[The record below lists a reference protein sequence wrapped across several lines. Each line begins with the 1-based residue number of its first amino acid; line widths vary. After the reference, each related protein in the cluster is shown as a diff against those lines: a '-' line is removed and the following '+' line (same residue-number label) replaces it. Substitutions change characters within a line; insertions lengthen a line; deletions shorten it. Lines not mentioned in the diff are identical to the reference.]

1 VSESIYEHAFP
12 NGLVL
17 LAEPMS
23 WLESVA
29 FTFSVPAGSVD
40 DPASR
45 CGLGSFTCEMV
56 MRGAGERDNHH
67 LIQDLDGLGV
77 ERGESVSDAHTRFSG
92 ATVAANLPGAVS
104 LYADI
109 LRRPH
114 LPAEQLEAARQVL
127 IQELRAVEDEP
138 SQKVMIELRRR
149 HFPEPWG
156 RPPQGEMEAVQS
168 TSLDDVHGYFSRF
181 YRPNGTIVGVAGRFD
196 WEALK
201 DLVGRLLGDWQPRP
215 AAAPVEGRPGKNYDH
230 LPFDSAQT
238 QIGIAYPAVP
248 YRHPDYYRAW
258 GGVGVLSGGMSS
270 RLFTEVREKRGLCY
284 SVYAS
289 YHTLLDRGAVFC
301 YAGTAAER
309 AQETLDVILGELA
322 RLAKGVE
329 PHELTRLK
337 ARIKSALIM
346 QQESSSARSSSIA
359 RDWYYLGCVRTL
371 EEISRRVDELT
382 CESINHYLEEHPPSD
397 FTVVTLGP
405 SELEVPGGVS

>member
-1 VSESIYEHAFP
+1 MSEAIYKHAFP

-45 CGLGSFTCEMV
+45 CGLASFTCEMV

-67 LIQDLDGLGV
+67 LIQDLDSLGV

-156 RPPQGEMEAVQS
+156 RPSQGE
-168 TSLDDVHGYFSRF
+168 
-181 YRPNGTIVGVAGRFD
+181 NGERGSDVAGRHPRLFRPLLSSQRRD
-196 WEALK
+196 RRRGRPLRLGGAPGPRGPAP
-201 DLVGRLLGDWQPRP
+201 GRLAAPACRRAGRGPAGKEIRPPALRFQPDADRHRLPQRSLPPSGLLPGLGRRWACS
-215 AAAPVEGRPGKNYDH
+215 AAA
-230 LPFDSAQT
+230 
-238 QIGIAYPAVP
+238 
-248 YRHPDYYRAW
+248 
-258 GGVGVLSGGMSS
+258 
-270 RLFTEVREKRGLCY
+270 
-284 SVYAS
+284 
-289 YHTLLDRGAVFC
+289 
-301 YAGTAAER
+301 
-309 AQETLDVILGELA
+309 
-322 RLAKGVE
+322 
-329 PHELTRLK
+329 
-337 ARIKSALIM
+337 
-346 QQESSSARSSSIA
+346 
-359 RDWYYLGCVRTL
+359 
-371 EEISRRVDELT
+371 
-382 CESINHYLEEHPPSD
+382 
-397 FTVVTLGP
+397 
-405 SELEVPGGVS
+405 